1 MLMRI
6 FQVDLYIGYPLN
18 LLGGKQETGN
28 KSLKHFFYVTYW
40 IGNFIISE
48 TFQILLILN
57 LITSSVK
64 KKMIL
69 NYICLTHSYFQPFNS
84 RLW

>member
-1 MLMRI
+1 VVYCVYRH
-6 FQVDLYIGYPLN
+6 FQQYFSYTVAVGFIG
-18 LLGGKQETGN
+18 GGKQDTGK
-28 KSLKHFFYVTYW
+28 KSLKFFFYVTYW

-64 KKMIL
+64 KK
-69 NYICLTHSYFQPFNS
+69 
-84 RLW
+84 